1 MFWMIPMQIK
11 EMVWTDLDSHYALEE
26 RSDGSIELS
35 VDGRA
40 VVFQDRRA
48 VSRFIDGWNRFD
60 QQIKEQGKQPDKVMP
75 PGQPSMPVSTDFPK
89 KVRNAIFIMVAAGV
103 AILLVDSLQHVM

>member
-1 MFWMIPMQIK
+1 MQIK
-11 EMVWTDLDSHYALEE
+11 EMAWTDLDSHYSLEE

-48 VSRFIDGWNRFD
+48 VSGFIDGWNRFD
-60 QQIKEQGKQPDKVMP
+60 QQIKEQGKQPEKVMP
-75 PGQPSMPVSTDFPK
+75 PSQPSMPVGTDFPK

>member
-1 MFWMIPMQIK
+1 MQIK
-11 EMVWTDLDSHYALEE
+11 EMAWTDFDSHYALEE

-48 VSRFIDGWNRFD
+48 VSGFIDGWNRFD
-60 QQIKEQGKQPDKVMP
+60 QQIKEQGKQPEKVMP
-75 PGQPSMPVSTDFPK
+75 LSQPTMPVGTDFPK
-89 KVRNAIFIMVAAGV
+89 KVRNAIFIMVAAGI